1 MNNAC
6 FMTKQE
12 ISEYIRVQYPCE
24 NEGCDWKEYK
34 NLKNSLCGHEGDD
47 VVSYVS
53 AISNMNGGA
62 IVIGIQDGTF
72 EVIGIQNFGNYTIES
87 AKAKIIEK
95 CRNIPSEEFNID
107 ELKAEDTNETVW
119 VITIPKHKPR
129 LPVYAHNKA
138 WQRIGDSLIEM
149 TEDRLQ
155 TILSELVI
163 TDDWS
168 IATVDNATIDDL
180 DHEAIEKARKEYL
193 KRNPFRKAEISAWD
207 DARFLDKAKITINGK
222 ITRAALI
229 LLGKE
234 ESEYLLSPYVACIR
248 WSLREVGTTQNK
260 DYEILPMPL
269 LLSVDKLYN
278 KVRNVKYRLVR
289 PDTLFPDEML
299 RYDMFNIREPLN
311 NAIAHQDYTK
321 CARIEVVEYEDDHII
336 FQNYG
341 TFLPE
346 SVENVVT
353 KDCPESVY
361 RNRFLVEAMRN
372 LNMIETEGGGIKK
385 MFVNQCI
392 RLFPMPEYDFSD
404 GKVQVSIIG
413 KVIDENFARIL
424 TDTPELHLD
433 DIMLLDKV
441 QKKKPITDE
450 QAAYLRKRKL
460 IEGRKP
466 NFYLAHKVVFKA
478 KDPGLKEQYIKNRSF
493 DDGYFMKLIIEYLNK
508 FGKASRKDING
519 LLADK
524 LSDVLDSDQKR
535 NKIDYL
541 LKKLKES
548 KKVKLNDDR
557 MWVLVI

>member
-1 MNNAC
+1 
-6 FMTKQE
+6 MTKQE
-12 ISEYIRVQYPCE
+12 ISEYIRIQYPRE

-34 NLKNSLCGHEGDD
+34 NLKNSLCGHESDD

-72 EVIGIQNFGNYTIES
+72 EVVGIQDFGNYTIES
-87 AKAKIIEK
+87 AKAKIVEK
-95 CRNIPSEEFNID
+95 CRNLLSEDLNID
-107 ELKAEDTNETVW
+107 ELKAEDTGEIVW
-119 VITIPKHKPR
+119 IVTIPKHKPR

-138 WQRIGDSLIEM
+138 WQRIGDSLTEM
-149 TEDRLQ
+149 TDDRLQ

-168 IATVDNATIDDL
+168 VAVVDGATIDDL
-180 DHEAIEKARKEYL
+180 DPEAIEKARKEYV

-207 DARFLDKAKITINGK
+207 DAKFLDKAKITINGK
-222 ITRAALI
+222 ITRAALV

-234 ESEYLLSPYVACIR
+234 ESEHLLSPYVACIR
-248 WSLREVGTTQNK
+248 WSLREVGSTQNK
-260 DYEILPMPL
+260 DYEILPMPM
-269 LLSVDKLYN
+269 LLSVDRLYN

-289 PDTLFPDEML
+289 PDSLFPDEML

-385 MFVNQCI
+385 MFVNQRV
-392 RLFPMPEYDFSD
+392 RLFPMPEYDLSD
-404 GKVQVSIIG
+404 GKVRVTIIG

-424 TDTPELHLD
+424 TDNPELHLD

-450 QAAYLRKRKL
+450 QAAYLRKRKF

-466 NFYLAHKVVFKA
+466 NFYLAHKVVSRT
-478 KDPGLKEQYIKNRSF
+478 KDSNLKGQYIKNRSF
-493 DDGYFMKLIIEYLNK
+493 DDEYFMKLVLEYLKK

-519 LLADK
+519 LLFGK
-524 LSDVLDSDQKR
+524 LSDVLNDEQKK
-535 NKIDYL
+535 NKVDYL
-541 LKKLKES
+541 LKKLKERGKIAS
-548 KKVKLNDDR
+548 NEKRL
-557 MWVLVI
+557 WVLAE

>member
-1 MNNAC
+1 
-6 FMTKQE
+6 MTKQE
-12 ISEYIRVQYPCE
+12 ISEYVRIQYPRE

-34 NLKNSLCGHEGDD
+34 NLRNSLCGHEGDD

-62 IVIGIQDGTF
+62 IVIGIQDKTF
-72 EVIGIQNFGNYTIES
+72 DVVGIQDFGNYTIES
-87 AKAKIIEK
+87 AKAKIVEK
-95 CRNIPSEEFNID
+95 CRNISSEELNID
-107 ELKAEDTNETVW
+107 ELTAEDTGEKVW
-119 VITIPKHKPR
+119 IITIPKHKSR

-138 WQRIGDSLIEM
+138 WQRIGDSLVEM
-149 TEDRLQ
+149 TDDRLR

-168 IATVDNATIDDL
+168 VAVVEDATIADL
-180 DHEAIEKARKEYL
+180 DPEAIEKARKEYT

-207 DARFLDKAKITINGK
+207 DTKFLDKAKITINGK
-222 ITRAALI
+222 ITRTALV

-234 ESEYLLSPYVACIR
+234 ESEHLLTPYVACIR
-248 WSLREVGTTQNK
+248 WSLREVGATQNK
-260 DYEILPMPL
+260 DYEILSIPL

-289 PDTLFPDEML
+289 PDSMFPDEML

-385 MFVNQCI
+385 MFVNQRM
-392 RLFPMPEYDFSD
+392 RLFPMPEYDLSD
-404 GKVQVSIIG
+404 NKVRVMIIG

-424 TDTPELHLD
+424 TDNPELHLD

-441 QKKKPITDE
+441 QKKKCITDE
-450 QAAYLRKRKL
+450 QAAYLRKRRF

-466 NFYLAHKVVFKA
+466 NFYLAHKVVSKT
-478 KDPGLKEQYIKNRSF
+478 KDATLKGQYIKNRSF
-493 DDGYFMKLIIEYLNK
+493 DDEYFMKLILEYLNK
-508 FGKASRKDING
+508 FSKASRKDING
-519 LLADK
+519 LLAGK
-524 LSDVLDSDQKR
+524 LSDVLDDTQKK

-541 LKKLKES
+541 LKKLKERGCIEFNKEKQWILS
-548 KKVKLNDDR
+548 
-557 MWVLVI
+557 

>member
-1 MNNAC
+1 
-6 FMTKQE
+6 MTKQE
-12 ISEYIRVQYPCE
+12 ISEYIRIQYPRE

-34 NLKNSLCGHEGDD
+34 NLKNSLCGHESDD

-72 EVIGIQNFGNYTIES
+72 DVVGIQDFGNYTIES
-87 AKAKIIEK
+87 AKAKIVEK
-95 CRNIPSEEFNID
+95 CRNLLSEDLNID
-107 ELKAEDTNETVW
+107 ELKAEDTGEIVW
-119 VITIPKHKPR
+119 IVTIPKHKPR

-138 WQRIGDSLIEM
+138 WQRIGDSLVEM
-149 TEDRLQ
+149 TDDRLQ
-155 TILSELVI
+155 TILSELII

-168 IATVDNATIDDL
+168 VAVVDGATIDDL
-180 DHEAIEKARKEYL
+180 DPEAIEKARKEYV

-207 DARFLDKAKITINGK
+207 DAKFLDKAKITINGK
-222 ITRAALI
+222 ITRAALV

-234 ESEYLLSPYVACIR
+234 ESEHLLSPYVACIR
-248 WSLREVGTTQNK
+248 WSLREVGSTQNK
-260 DYEILPMPL
+260 DYEIQPMPM
-269 LLSVDKLYN
+269 LLSVDRLYN

-289 PDTLFPDEML
+289 PESLFPDEML

-385 MFVNQCI
+385 MFVNQRV
-392 RLFPMPEYDFSD
+392 RLFPMPEYDLSD
-404 GKVQVSIIG
+404 GKVRVTIIG

-424 TDTPELHLD
+424 TDNPELHLD

-450 QAAYLRKRKL
+450 QAAYLRKRKF

-466 NFYLAHKVVFKA
+466 NFYLAHKVVSRT
-478 KDPGLKEQYIKNRSF
+478 KDSNLKGQYIKNRSF
-493 DDGYFMKLIIEYLNK
+493 DDEYFMKLVLEYLKK

-519 LLADK
+519 LLFGK
-524 LSDVLDSDQKR
+524 LSDVLNEDQKK
-535 NKIDYL
+535 NKVDYL
-541 LKKLKES
+541 LKKLKERD
-548 KKVKLNDDR
+548 KIEFNKER
-557 MWVLVI
+557 QWVLTK

>member
-1 MNNAC
+1 
-6 FMTKQE
+6 MTKQE
-12 ISEYIRVQYPCE
+12 ISEYIRIQYPRE

-34 NLKNSLCGHEGDD
+34 KLKNSLCGHEGDD

-53 AISNMNGGA
+53 AIANMNGGA
-62 IVIGIQDGTF
+62 IVIGIQDRTF
-72 EVIGIQNFGNYTIES
+72 DVVGIQDFGNYTIES
-87 AKAKIIEK
+87 AKARIVEK
-95 CRNIPSEEFNID
+95 CRNLPSEDLFID
-107 ELKAEDTNETVW
+107 ELKAENTGEIVW
-119 VITIPKHKPR
+119 IVTIPKHKPR

-149 TEDRLQ
+149 TDDRLQ

-168 IATVDNATIDDL
+168 VAVVDGATIDDL
-180 DHEAIEKARKEYL
+180 DPEAIEKARKEYV

-207 DARFLDKAKITINGK
+207 DAKFLDKAKITVNGK
-222 ITRAALI
+222 ITRAALV

-234 ESEYLLSPYVACIR
+234 ESEHLLSPYVACIR
-248 WSLREVGTTQNK
+248 WSLREVGSTQNK
-260 DYEILPMPL
+260 DYEILPMPM
-269 LLSVDKLYN
+269 LLSVGRLYN

-289 PDTLFPDEML
+289 PDSLFPDEML

-341 TFLPE
+341 TFLPQT
-346 SVENVVT
+346 VENVVT

-385 MFVNQCI
+385 MFVNQRI
-392 RLFPMPEYDFSD
+392 RLFPMPEYDLSG
-404 GKVQVSIIG
+404 GKVRVMIIG

-424 TDTPELHLD
+424 TDNPELHLD
-433 DIMLLDKV
+433 DIILLDKI
-441 QKKKPITDE
+441 QKNKPITDE
-450 QAAYLRKRKL
+450 QAMYLRKHKF

-466 NFYLAHKVVFKA
+466 NFYLAHKVVSKA
-478 KDPGLKEQYIKNRSF
+478 KDANLKGQYIKNRSF
-493 DDGYFMKLIIEYLNK
+493 DDEYFMKLVLEYLKK

-519 LLADK
+519 LLFGK
-524 LSDVLDSDQKR
+524 LSDVLNDDQKK
-535 NKIDYL
+535 NKVDYL
-541 LKKLKES
+541 LKKLKRRGRIKPNE
-548 KKVKLNDDR
+548 KKL
-557 MWVLVI
+557 WVLAE

>member
-1 MNNAC
+1 
-6 FMTKQE
+6 MTKQE
-12 ISEYIRVQYPCE
+12 ISEYIRIRYPRE

-34 NLKNSLCGHEGDD
+34 NLKNSLCGHNGDD
-47 VVSYVS
+47 IVSYVS

-62 IVIGIQDGTF
+62 VVIGIEDKTF
-72 EVIGIQNFGNYTIES
+72 KVVGIQDFGSYTIES
-87 AKAKIIEK
+87 AKATIVGK
-95 CRNIPSEEFNID
+95 CRHLPSEDLNID
-107 ELKAEDTNETVW
+107 ELKADDTGEIVW
-119 VITIPKHKPR
+119 VVTIPKHKPR

-138 WQRIGDSLIEM
+138 WQRIGDSLVEM

-155 TILSELVI
+155 AILSELVI

-168 IATVDNATIDDL
+168 VAVVESATIDDL
-180 DHEAIEKARKEYL
+180 EPEAIEKARKEYV
-193 KRNPFRKAEISAWD
+193 KRNPFRKAEISAWS
-207 DARFLDKAKITINGK
+207 DAKFLDKAKITVNGK
-222 ITRAALI
+222 ITRAALV

-234 ESEYLLSPYVACIR
+234 ESEHLLSPYVACIR
-248 WSLREVGTTQNK
+248 WSLREVGSAQNK

-289 PDTLFPDEML
+289 PDSLFPDEML

-385 MFVNQCI
+385 MFVNQ
-392 RLFPMPEYDFSD
+392 RVRFFPMPEYDFDD
-404 GKVQVSIIG
+404 GKVRVNIIG

-424 TDTPELHLD
+424 TDNPELRLD

-441 QKKKPITDE
+441 QKNKPITEE
-450 QAAYLRKRKL
+450 QAVYLRKHKF

-466 NFYLAHKVVFKA
+466 NFYLAHKVVSRT
-478 KDPGLKEQYIKNRSF
+478 KDSGLKGQYIKNRSF
-493 DDGYFMKLIIEYLNK
+493 DDEYFMKLILEYLDK

-519 LLADK
+519 LLTGK
-524 LSDVLDSDQKR
+524 LSDVLDDNQKR
-535 NKIDYL
+535 NKVDYL
-541 LKKLKES
+541 LKKLKVRGL
-548 KKVKLNDDR
+548 VKFNSEK
-557 MWVLVI
+557 MWMLIS